1 MQLDTIIPVV
11 MSCALL
17 WWVSRGM
24 SWAMRL
30 VVAAIT
36 IAAIIGVV
44 LFERS
49 GFFSRR
55 HHDIGGAMNWTNPG
69 RLANSPNQRSRFA
82 SRGLV
87 TPSTPN
93 QRLA

>member
-1 MQLDTIIPVV
+1 VTLCVATNAEAKLRLDTIIPVV

-24 SWAMRL
+24 SWTRRL

-36 IAAIIGVV
+36 LAVIICIL

-49 GFFSRR
+49 GF
-55 HHDIGGAMNWTNPG
+55 
-69 RLANSPNQRSRFA
+69 
-82 SRGLV
+82 
-87 TPSTPN
+87 
-93 QRLA
+93 

>member
-1 MQLDTIIPVV
+1 LQPDSIVPIV

-24 SWAMRL
+24 SWTRRL

-36 IAAIIGVV
+36 LAAIICIV

-49 GFFSRR
+49 SV
-55 HHDIGGAMNWTNPG
+55 
-69 RLANSPNQRSRFA
+69 S
-82 SRGLV
+82 
-87 TPSTPN
+87 
-93 QRLA
+93 

>member
-1 MQLDTIIPVV
+1 MTLCVATNAEAKLRFDTIIPVV

-24 SWAMRL
+24 SWTTRL

-36 IAAIIGVV
+36 LAVIICIL

-49 GFFSRR
+49 GF
-55 HHDIGGAMNWTNPG
+55 
-69 RLANSPNQRSRFA
+69 
-82 SRGLV
+82 
-87 TPSTPN
+87 
-93 QRLA
+93 

>member
-1 MQLDTIIPVV
+1 MQERDEIAKSSGVAESRSASSLSASPNTEAKLRLDTLIPVL

-24 SWAMRL
+24 GWTTRL

-36 IAAIIGVV
+36 LAVIICIL

-49 GFFSRR
+49 GF
-55 HHDIGGAMNWTNPG
+55 
-69 RLANSPNQRSRFA
+69 
-82 SRGLV
+82 
-87 TPSTPN
+87 
-93 QRLA
+93 